1 VEGSPFVTRRD
12 DPRVPPVPKRR
23 VDVTETS
30 LEMVYSRGRATL
42 AVVQAVACLTL
53 AGCGGGGDAADDS
66 QFPQSDEQEQEQE
79 QEHALA
85 APAHSSGAKITLHS
99 ATVSWTAPVQN
110 TDGTPLTDVAG
121 YIIRYG
127 KSPTSLTKSIV
138 VSDPGLTT
146 GTVGGLRAGT
156 YFFSVATR
164 NSAGAM
170 STASNL
176 VSKTVP

>member
-1 VEGSPFVTRRD
+1 
-12 DPRVPPVPKRR
+12 
-23 VDVTETS
+23 
-30 LEMVYSRGRATL
+30 MMYSRGRATL
-42 AVVQAVACLTL
+42 AVAQAVACLTL
-53 AGCGGGGDAADDS
+53 AGCGGGGDATDDS
-66 QFPQSDEQEQEQE
+66 HSPQSDEQEQEQV
-79 QEHALA
+79 HALA
-85 APAHSSGAKITLHS
+85 APAHSLNGAKITLYS

-121 YIIRYG
+121 YVIRYG

-146 GTVGGLRAGT
+146 GAVGGLRAGT
-156 YFFSVATR
+156 YYFSVATR
-164 NSAGAM
+164 NSAGAV

>member
-1 VEGSPFVTRRD
+1 
-12 DPRVPPVPKRR
+12 
-23 VDVTETS
+23 
-30 LEMVYSRGRATL
+30 
-42 AVVQAVACLTL
+42 
-53 AGCGGGGDAADDS
+53 
-66 QFPQSDEQEQEQE
+66 
-79 QEHALA
+79 
-85 APAHSSGAKITLHS
+85 
-99 ATVSWTAPVQN
+99 VSWTAPVVN
-110 TDGTPLTDVAG
+110 TDGRPLTDVAG
-121 YIIRYG
+121 YVIRYG